1 MPEDTKRA
9 EEAQQE
15 EVKEKEKTFGKK
27 VPLAKYEALQ
37 AELEKAELDAAN
49 WKNEY
54 YRAYAD
60 MQNLRKSLED
70 EKRDALRYRAAGF
83 LENLLP
89 ALDGFHMALSGEV
102 NDPALKNYL
111 MGFTYIYN
119 NIKRTLEEEGVTEIE
134 PQVGSDYDMNT
145 MHAVEAVESDLE
157 PNKIVKVLAKGYKLH
172 DRLIR
177 PVMVSVS
184 KTKEEKEADKEET
197 NKPAVEVDEAHKA

>member
-9 EEAQQE
+9 ESEQQE
-15 EVKEKEKTFGKK
+15 EVKEKTFGKK

-37 AELEKAELDAAN
+37 EELEKAKADSAQ

-70 EKRDALRYRAAGF
+70 EKREALRYRAAGF

-89 ALDGFHMALSGEV
+89 ALDGFHMALNGEV
-102 NDPALKNYL
+102 TDPVLKNYL

-119 NIKRTLEEEGVTEIE
+119 NIKQVLEAEGVSEIE
-134 PQVGSDYDMNT
+134 PKVGDDYDMNT

-157 PNKIVKVLAKGYKLH
+157 PNKVVKVLAKGYKLH

-184 KTKEEKEADKEET
+184 KKKEEAKAEQEENNMPT
-197 NKPAVEVDEAHKA
+197 EQVDEAHKA